1 MKGLVMATMLEAKP
15 LVDALSLEPV
25 PRGPCRAYRGDGI
38 ILAISGIGKVNAG
51 VALAYLAVKYG
62 ITLAVNLGA
71 AGATSGRF
79 GLGDIRHVNRVIEY
93 DRPHVIGR
101 EMRIVLPDVLSGF
114 EEASLATQDVPVIE
128 PELRDKM
135 SACADLV
142 DMEGAAVLQSS
153 RMFGLP
159 CYLFK
164 IVSDTPAHVSDRD
177 IVENIRAVRKELC
190 GFFLE
195 RVLQALPDGGKQ
207 VPVHHP

>member
-1 MKGLVMATMLEAKP
+1 VKGLVMATMLEAKP
-15 LVDALSLEPV
+15 LVEALSLEPV
-25 PRGPCRAYRGDGI
+25 PGGPCRVYRGGDI
-38 ILAISGIGKVNAG
+38 LLAISGIGKVNAG

-62 ITLAVNLGA
+62 IGVAVNLGA
-71 AGATSGRF
+71 AGATSGRLE
-79 GLGDIRHVNRVIEY
+79 LGNIRHVNRVIEY

-101 EMRIVLPDVLSGF
+101 EMRIVQPDMLPGF
-114 EEASLATQDVPVIE
+114 EEASLATQDIPVIE
-128 PELRDKM
+128 PGLRGAM
-135 SACADLV
+135 AACADLV

-164 IVSDTPAHVSDRD
+164 IVSDTPAHVADRD
-177 IVENIRAVRKELC
+177 IVENIRVLRKELC

-195 RVLQALPDGGKQ
+195 RVLQSLPDGGKQ